1 MLRFVKIVEA
11 GRGHYRNAGSDP
23 AAMEGRADGTGEV
36 LLPRMREDHAAA
48 STLPCDASRFRRA
61 QPARYDSVREV
72 RPTSAAEPAKRAIWP
87 GRHRSQRLDAGRPGR
102 CLHFGSPTPAHVDRG
117 PRSGG

>member
-1 MLRFVKIVEA
+1 MLRVDETIEA
-11 GRGHYRNAGSDP
+11 GRGRYRNAGSDP

-36 LLPRMREDHAAA
+36 LLPRLREDHAAA
-48 STLPCDASRFRRA
+48 STLPCDASWLCRA
-61 QPARYDSVREV
+61 EPARDGAVREV
-72 RPTSAAEPAKRAIWP
+72 RPTSAIKPAKRAIRP

-102 CLHFGSPTPAHVDRG
+102 CLHFGSPTPAHVDRA